1 MLKKMKR
8 WRYLGG
14 RSDIEYAVFLPCMV
28 VGPVIFACSMF
39 TTGIDGSTIFLA
51 IICVICSIITGT
63 VMWKHRSSLYAWGNF
78 QKDAVYVKVLF
89 DEIYPIY
96 YEKCKSIGIGGY
108 LERGLTSRDVGF
120 TRLYIFFS
128 YDPFNEKYRGNIN
141 MVDPSP
147 RFITLGFSKRRYE
160 YLLTI
165 LPPIHADV
173 LRHDY
178 EMMQRYKQEAKDE
191 NKRQKKKKK
200 KRKK

>member
-1 MLKKMKR
+1 MKK

-14 RSDIEYAVFLPCMV
+14 WSDIEYAFFLPCMV

-39 TTGIDGSTIFLA
+39 TIRIDVATVCLA
-51 IICVICSIITGT
+51 IICIIGSIMIGT
-63 VMWKHRSSLYAWGNF
+63 VMWKYRSSLYAWGNF

-89 DEIYPIY
+89 DKVFPIY

-108 LERGLTSRDVGF
+108 LEGGFTSRENGF
-120 TRLYIFFS
+120 RHLYIFFS
-128 YDPFNEKYRGNIN
+128 YDPFNEKYRGSIN
-141 MVDPSP
+141 MVDLSH

-200 KRKK
+200 KKKRKK